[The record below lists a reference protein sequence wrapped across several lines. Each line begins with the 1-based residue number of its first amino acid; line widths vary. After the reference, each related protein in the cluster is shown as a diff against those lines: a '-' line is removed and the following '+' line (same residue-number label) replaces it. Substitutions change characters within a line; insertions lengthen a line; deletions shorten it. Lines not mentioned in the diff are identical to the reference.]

1 MTRVRWAS
9 DCVRRGYHCCQP
21 CYAQGDVE
29 GSERMLQKISRVNR
43 KTLPLLCISKYGNVD
58 DDKEEG
64 IAGVLHVLHVLHAHG
79 TN

>member
-1 MTRVRWAS
+1 
-9 DCVRRGYHCCQP
+9 
-21 CYAQGDVE
+21 
-29 GSERMLQKISRVNR
+29 MLQKISRVNR